1 MHDLEGVA
9 DLYILAPEE
18 YGSNKYDDSD
28 DAFHCDIGIE
38 STVIRVSD
46 DGTKIQIL
54 RNGAITTKEL
64 DELMSSCVEHTV
76 HIIDKENSNINDN
89 NDGGGDYDANLV
101 QQHEMKIVGAV
112 APGQMVRHYAPD
124 VPTYILSRA
133 TLMSLLSKKHPV
145 DDDINDGI
153 HHHINWQQSAFIDYG
168 STMLALE
175 NILETNDGNDHMH
188 DNHTKYMDLS
198 PSSDIQEACRNV
210 FTMLRKAEQI
220 PNIQTIYVVDLSNN
234 DDNKN
239 QTEDSTLVGSD
250 SMRNALWERLHRA
263 ASGEFR

>member
-54 RNGAITTKEL
+54 RNGAITKIEL
-64 DELMSSCVEHTV
+64 DELMSTCVKHTV
-76 HIIDKENSNINDN
+76 HVIDNKKNSNINDN

-145 DDDINDGI
+145 DDDVNDGI
-153 HHHINWQQSAFIDYG
+153 HINWQQSAFIDYG
-168 STMLALE
+168 CTMLALE
-175 NILETNDGNDHMH
+175 NILETNDDNDHMH
-188 DNHTKYMDLS
+188 DNQTKYMDLS

-239 QTEDSTLVGSD
+239 QTEDSTPVGSD